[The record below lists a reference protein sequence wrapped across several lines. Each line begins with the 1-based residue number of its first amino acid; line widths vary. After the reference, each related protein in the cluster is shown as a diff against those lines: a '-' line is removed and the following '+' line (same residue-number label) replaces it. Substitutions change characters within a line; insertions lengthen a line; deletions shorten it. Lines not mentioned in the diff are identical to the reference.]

1 MPIYEPED
9 YEKVIKRIQEKVAA
23 RNIKMGEC
31 ILEEEIVEFERCC
44 KVQLPEAYRLFLKSV
59 GNGCGDGFPFNRLE
73 DIERKDLSRPFM
85 LEEFWIWEDD
95 EREADI
101 IEKEMEEKVYQG
113 EMELINMGDGM
124 SYNLIVTGKCRGEV
138 WNFTDVGV
146 QPCCERQD
154 FLGWFE
160 LWLDYQEE
168 TDYFKDFVY
177 E

>member
-1 MPIYEPED
+1 MPVYEPKD
-9 YEKVIKRIQEKVAA
+9 YEKVIKRIQEKVTA

-31 ILEEEIVEFERCC
+31 VLEEEIVEFERSC
-44 KVQLPEAYRLFLKSV
+44 KVQLPQAYRLFLKNV
-59 GNGCGDGFPFNRLE
+59 GNGCGDGFPLNRLQ
-73 DIERKDLSRPFM
+73 DIERKDLSRPFI
-85 LEEFWIWEDD
+85 LEDYWIWEDD

>member
-1 MPIYEPED
+1 MPVYEPKD
-9 YEKVIKRIQEKVAA
+9 YEKVIKRIQEKVTA

-31 ILEEEIVEFERCC
+31 VLEEEIVEFERSC
-44 KVQLPEAYRLFLKSV
+44 KVQLPQAYRLFLKNV
-59 GNGCGDGFPFNRLE
+59 GNGCGDGFPLNRLQ

-85 LEEFWIWEDD
+85 LEDYWIWEDD